1 MKSSCF
7 AEEQIAY
14 ALMQVELGVAVG

>member
-1 MKSSCF
+1 MKKSCF
-7 AEEQIAY
+7 TEEQIAY